1 LLLARSTL
9 AADLPAQPAC
19 AVPPVET
26 ALMSEQGSAGVMY
39 NLAEHPTSIRAVAKK
54 LLSAAV
60 VSATAAQGTPCVG
73 ACGSGAAPTILF
85 KVTPSAYMPMAQQQ
99 ALCHQMVRQTQAR
112 PLHYGPRTFPNVAAF
127 DAWLM
132 EFSQGRGRDGRLL
145 YQQCGGDCD
154 PSFTFS
160 VKPEAQSLVVDA
172 AVVCGYARDR
182 DINNYQLST
191 ALLAGCSAPPA
202 IGAE

>member
-1 LLLARSTL
+1 
-9 AADLPAQPAC
+9 
-19 AVPPVET
+19 
-26 ALMSEQGSAGVMY
+26 MSEQGSAGVMY

-60 VSATAAQGTPCVG
+60 ASATVAQGTPCVG
-73 ACGSGAAPTILF
+73 ACGGRAAPRILF
-85 KVTPSAYMPMAQQQ
+85 RVTPSAYLPMAQQQ

-112 PLHYGPRTFPNVAAF
+112 PLHYGPHTFPNVAAF

-132 EFSQGRGRDGRLL
+132 EFSQGRGSDGRLL

-154 PSFTFS
+154 PSFTFN
-160 VKPEAQSLVVDA
+160 VKPDAQSLAVDT

-182 DINNYQLST
+182 KFDNYRLST
-191 ALLAGCSAPPA
+191 TLLAGCSPPPA
-202 IGAE
+202 VGAEQAPAGR